1 MLLRRTMIQD
11 VSRSAM
17 TVRTRHLIWSSMFTE
32 ILQTILL
39 VRQKDFVDTFAAD
52 HLEIGYKF
60 RPKKA
65 LIVTDERYLIFLL
78 ILSCTEIPN
87 TISSN
92 NIGLDKV
99 LVHTHPSGVF
109 PQVQTHRPRVI
120 RFDIISMFHNV
131 CRIYLY

>member
-1 MLLRRTMIQD
+1 MIQD

-17 TVRTRHLIWSSMFTE
+17 EVRTRYLIWSSMFTE
-32 ILQTILL
+32 IFQTILL

-65 LIVTDERYLIFLL
+65 LIVTDERYLIFSL

-109 PQVQTHRPRVI
+109 P
-120 RFDIISMFHNV
+120 RFRHTDHVSPDLILYQYSTTSAESTYIE
-131 CRIYLY
+131 CRL